1 MQDPLESAAW
11 LIARRLAEKWDA
23 TLERDMRSLI
33 RQDCYTDALLMAQEL
48 HDRRTFGFCGELCD
62 NPGRIKQARVQR
74 RASEILRLL
83 DARAEVVVVH
93 DHAGEDR
100 REEPGGSGEGP
111 RAERRLERLTA
122 T

>member
-1 MQDPLESAAW
+1 MRDPLEFAAR

-33 RQDCYTDALLMAQEL
+33 GQDCFADALLMAQEL
-48 HDRRTFGFCGELCD
+48 QDRRTFGMCGELCD
-62 NPGRIKQARVQR
+62 NPGRIKEARVQR

-83 DARAEVVVVH
+83 DARSEVVVV
-93 DHAGEDR
+93 HAGEDR
-100 REEPGGSGEGP
+100 RAEPGGSGEGP
-111 RAERRLERLTA
+111 RAERMLERLTA